1 MHLSANFCSS
11 SFFLCRACFSALLS
25 GDITISVTIYK
36 SNVTKSW
43 ATVNGFNA
51 EAKMTLL
58 SSDRLKARVAANDA
72 GAAVAIVATAYRLL
86 YDPALALPLI
96 VAAS

>member
-1 MHLSANFCSS
+1 
-11 SFFLCRACFSALLS
+11 
-25 GDITISVTIYK
+25 
-36 SNVTKSW
+36 
-43 ATVNGFNA
+43 
-51 EAKMTLL
+51 MTLL